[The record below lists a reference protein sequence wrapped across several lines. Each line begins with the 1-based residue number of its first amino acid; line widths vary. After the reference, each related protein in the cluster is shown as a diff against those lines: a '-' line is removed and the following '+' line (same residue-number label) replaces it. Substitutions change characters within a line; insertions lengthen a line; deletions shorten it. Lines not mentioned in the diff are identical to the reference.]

1 MSDFISSQK
10 SQFEKIIEFLQ
21 KEISGLRI
29 GRATPALVE
38 SVMVESY
45 GSVIPLNQLAGINVT
60 DPKTLT
66 IQPWDKNVLKA
77 MESALQKADL
87 GCSPI
92 IQENI
97 IIISLPPMT
106 EDNRINVIKKMNQK
120 LEEIKVSI
128 RNQREKIK
136 EQIIKDEKDK
146 IISEDDKF
154 KRLEEL
160 DALVKNY
167 NETIR
172 EMGAKK
178 EAEIMKI

>member
-10 SQFEKIIEFLQ
+10 SQFDKIIEFLQ

-77 MESALQKADL
+77 
-87 GCSPI
+87 
-92 IQENI
+92 
-97 IIISLPPMT
+97 
-106 EDNRINVIKKMNQK
+106 K
-120 LEEIKVSI
+120 LESYRAEDSSLIADI
-128 RNQREKIK
+128 DAA
-136 EQIIKDEKDK
+136 KDA
-146 IISEDDKF
+146 
-154 KRLEEL
+154 L
-160 DALVKNY
+160 DAGDKSVLESFLRSVVLPERLGPQIK
-167 NETIR
+167 
-172 EMGAKK
+172 
-178 EAEIMKI
+178 

>member
-10 SQFEKIIEFLQ
+10 SPFDKIIEFLQ
-21 KEISGLRI
+21 KEISALRI

-38 SVMVESY
+38 SVMVEAY
-45 GSVIPLNQLAGINVT
+45 GSLTPLNQLAGINVT

-66 IQPWDKNVLKA
+66 IQPWDKGVLKA
-77 MESALQKADL
+77 VESALQKADL
-87 GCSPI
+87 GCSPVI
-92 IQENI
+92 NENV
-97 IIISLPPMT
+97 IIISLPSMT
-106 EDNRINVIKKMNQK
+106 EENRLNVIKKMNQK
-120 LEEIKVSI
+120 LEETKVSI

-146 IISEDDKF
+146 AISEDDKF

-160 DALVKNY
+160 DALVKSY

-178 EAEIMKI
+178 EEEIMKI

>member
-10 SQFEKIIEFLQ
+10 IQFDKIIEFLQ

-29 GRATPALVE
+29 GRAAPALVE
-38 SVMVESY
+38 SVMVEAY
-45 GSVIPLNQLAGINVT
+45 GSITPLNQLAGINVT

-77 MESALQKADL
+77 VESALQKADL

-92 IQENI
+92 VQESI

-106 EDNRINVIKKMNQK
+106 EENRLNVIKKMNQK
-120 LEEIKVSI
+120 LEETKISI

-136 EQIIKDEKDK
+136 EQVIKDEKDRF
-146 IISEDDKF
+146 ISEDDKF

-172 EMGAKK
+172 EIGAKK
-178 EAEIMKI
+178 EEEIMKI